1 MATKRPA
8 DEAGLTERQR
18 EVVELLALG
27 YSNAEI
33 AKSLGISLDGA
44 KWHVSEILARLD
56 VWSREEA
63 ADWWLNHRQRR
74 LPLPLRALAIALAL
88 PLRVAAA
95 LGEIIRPGPSVRIR
109 VDEGYRDMDRAAIT
123 EPLDPATA
131 PASDVSMST
140 ERVGAE
146 HIRDPSLSHFLPE
159 AAVADRNED
168 SFATEGRPRT
178 T

>member
-18 EVVELLALG
+18 EVVELLVLG

-33 AKSLGISLDGA
+33 AESLGISLDGA
-44 KWHVSEILARLD
+44 KWHVGEILARLG

-63 ADWWLNHRQRR
+63 ADWWLNRRQRW
-74 LPLPLRALAIALAL
+74 LPLPMRALAIAFAL
-88 PLRVAAA
+88 PLRAAAA
-95 LGEIIRPGPSVRIR
+95 LGEMLRPGPSIRIR
-109 VDEGYRDMDRAAIT
+109 VDEEYCDVHRAAIT
-123 EPLDPATA
+123 EPWDPATA
-131 PASDVSMST
+131 PASDVPMST
-140 ERVGAE
+140 ERVGAK
-146 HIRDPSLSHFLPE
+146 HIRDPSLSHFLPG